1 MLKNIILLGVDFGGF
16 FNYELCTK
24 RFFKCWNVYLVFL
37 YEDILKKEY
46 LEAKRYCML
55 KKAIRKKILKSRAN
69 SRFGAGEREIEK

>member
-55 KKAIRKKILKSRAN
+55 KKAIRKKYSKAALTQDWGLGK
-69 SRFGAGEREIEK
+69 EK